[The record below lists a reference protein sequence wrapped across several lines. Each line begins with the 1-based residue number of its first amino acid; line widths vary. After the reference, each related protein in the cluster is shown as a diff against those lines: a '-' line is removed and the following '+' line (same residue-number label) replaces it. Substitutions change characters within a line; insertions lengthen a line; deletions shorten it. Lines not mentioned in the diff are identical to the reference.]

1 VGTKVLLVSG
11 GSSFFTDRVKAHE
24 HRLCPLQSSWGGLD
38 RLLEVVKPSTQNGK
52 SVICATEFPGL
63 PWGFCVL

>member
-52 SVICATEFPGL
+52 SVI
-63 PWGFCVL
+63 